1 MDIALDYAA
10 VQMGFATLCG
20 AVIGMERQARNRMA
34 GVRTNALVAL
44 GAASFVIFSTL
55 FPGDASP
62 TRVAAQIVSG
72 IGFLGAGL
80 IFRDGFTV
88 HGLNTAATLWCA
100 AAVGMM
106 TGAGAL
112 PLAGLLTAIVLVINL
127 FLRPLVNWVDSAI
140 LFGTSPRR
148 YRIALVC
155 SPDREAALRSLLIR
169 TLSQGG
175 LRLSELD
182 AHAATDGSGIELV
195 ALAEGDR
202 GAEQALLSAIAL
214 LAAEPGLTHADWRPL
229 DEG

>member
-1 MDIALDYAA
+1 VSLALDVAA
-10 VQMGFATLCG
+10 MQMAVATLCG
-20 AVIGMERQARNRMA
+20 ALIGVERQARQRMA

-88 HGLNTAATLWCA
+88 HGLNTAATLWCS

-112 PLAGLLTAIVLVINL
+112 PLAALLTAIVLAVNL
-127 FLRPLVNWVDSAI
+127 FLRPLVNWLDVTLLSGAP
-140 LFGTSPRR
+140 TRR
-148 YRIALVC
+148 YRVALIC
-155 SPDREAALRSLLIR
+155 RPEREAELRSLLIR

-182 AHAATDGSGIELV
+182 AHAAADGSGIELV
-195 ALAEGDR
+195 ALAEGDK
-202 GAEQALLSAIAL
+202 GAEQVLLRTVAL
-214 LAAEPGLTHADWRPL
+214 LAAEPGLSHADWRPL
-229 DEG
+229 DEA